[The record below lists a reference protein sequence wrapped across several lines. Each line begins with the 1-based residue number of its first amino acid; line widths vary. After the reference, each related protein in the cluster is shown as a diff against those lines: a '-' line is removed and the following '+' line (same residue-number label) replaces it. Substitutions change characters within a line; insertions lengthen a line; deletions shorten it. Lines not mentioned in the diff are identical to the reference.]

1 MFNAKRLLNT
11 KKDKQSLAVYITSVN
26 RMYDETVQFRKWL
39 TKITYA
45 SMNEVEIGT
54 TAMDKLAATI
64 DVYTENKFSLP
75 STIIG
80 LRKGLRIIGEGM
92 VIFIDSTY
100 KNLDKNSDISENE
113 LLMKMM
119 HGFDLLM
126 SGSRVVLHTLEFE
139 KQQIELGVDI
149 IDRYYTKQENPDG
162 KINFVV
168 KFTQPNKITGRI
180 PKEGS
185 NNGSNERH

>member
-1 MFNAKRLLNT
+1 
-11 KKDKQSLAVYITSVN
+11 
-26 RMYDETVQFRKWL
+26 
-39 TKITYA
+39 
-45 SMNEVEIGT
+45 
-54 TAMDKLAATI
+54 
-64 DVYTENKFSLP
+64 
-75 STIIG
+75 
-80 LRKGLRIIGEGM
+80 
-92 VIFIDSTY
+92 
-100 KNLDKNSDISENE
+100 
-113 LLMKMM
+113 MKMM

-139 KQQIELGVDI
+139 KRQIELGVDI

>member
-45 SMNEVEIGT
+45 SMNEVEIGS

-80 LRKGLRIIGEGM
+80 LRKGLRLIGEGM

-139 KQQIELGVDI
+139 KRQIELGVDI